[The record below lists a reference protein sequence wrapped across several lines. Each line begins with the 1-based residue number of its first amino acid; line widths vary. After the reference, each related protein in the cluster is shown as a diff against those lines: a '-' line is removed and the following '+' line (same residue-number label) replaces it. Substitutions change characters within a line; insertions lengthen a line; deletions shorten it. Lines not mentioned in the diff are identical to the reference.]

1 MPNPISKP
9 SESLKPDCLPKPNY
23 DIVIIGGGMVG
34 SSFALALNKAIGSAS
49 ILVIDSHGMNKEN
62 RSSFDDRSTA
72 LSLGSSQILS
82 GFGLWDELKKD
93 ANKIEKIQVSDKGH
107 IGTTQL
113 SSSDYDIDALGYVI
127 ENRVFGKAINATL
140 NASSSIDHLAPANV
154 TKLIPTA
161 DGMKVEIEQLSST
174 DTIDAS
180 LVVLADGGRSPLCSQ
195 LGIGRSVE
203 DYEQHALIANI
214 QFQLPH
220 SNQAFERFTD
230 TGPLA
235 VLPLSNHENENRAS
249 LVWTISKTQVEE
261 YAALDQP
268 QLISR
273 LQERF
278 GDRLGE
284 ISKIGKL
291 SSYPLS
297 LVTANEQIR
306 PGIALLGNAAHTLH
320 PVAGQGFNLA
330 LRDANA
336 LVESLLLAQEQG
348 ASFGDMKVL
357 QYYLDGQVK
366 DQQQAIL
373 ATDTLVRL
381 FSNSSIPKSLVRK
394 CGLLSLELVPGLK
407 QGFAKRAMGLG

>member
-1 MPNPISKP
+1 MPNSDSKP
-9 SESLKPDCLPKPNY
+9 SDSLNPGYLPKSCY
-23 DIVIIGGGMVG
+23 DVVIIGGGMVG
-34 SSFALALNKAIGSAS
+34 SSFALALNKAIGSTS
-49 ILVIDSHGMNKEN
+49 ILVIDSHEMSKEN
-62 RSSFDDRSTA
+62 RPGFDDRSTA

-93 ANKIEKIQVSDKGH
+93 ANKIETIHVSDKGH
-107 IGTTQL
+107 IGTSQL

-127 ENRVFGKAINATL
+127 ENRVFGKAINAAL
-140 NASSSIDHLAPANV
+140 EASSSIGHLAPANV

-161 DGMKVEIEQLSST
+161 NGMKVEIERSNST

-195 LGIGRSVE
+195 LGIGRSVD
-203 DYEQHALIANI
+203 DYDQQALIANI

-220 SNQAFERFTD
+220 SNRAFERFTD

-235 VLPLSNHENENRAS
+235 VLPLSSHENENRAS

-261 YAALDQP
+261 YASYDQS

-284 ISKIGKL
+284 ITKIGKL

-306 PGIALLGNAAHTLH
+306 PGLALLGNAAHTLH

-336 LVESLLLAQEQG
+336 LVASLLLAHEKR
-348 ASFGDMKVL
+348 ASFGDMKIL
-357 QYYLDGQVK
+357 QHYLDGQTK

-381 FSNSSIPKSLVRK
+381 FSNSSISKSLLRK
-394 CGLLSLELVPGLK
+394 CGLLSLELAPGFK
-407 QGFAKRAMGLG
+407 KGFAKRAMGLG

>member
-1 MPNPISKP
+1 MPNRLSKL
-9 SESLKPDCLPKPNY
+9 SGSSKSSY
-23 DIVIIGGGMVG
+23 DMVIIGGGMVG
-34 SSFALALNKAIGSAS
+34 SSFALALAKAIDSAS
-49 ILVIDSHGMNKEN
+49 ILMIDTHEISKKKLP
-62 RSSFDDRSTA
+62 SFDDRSTA
-72 LSLGSSQILS
+72 LSFGSSQILS
-82 GFGLWDELKKD
+82 NSGVWEKLKKD

-127 ENRVFGKAINATL
+127 ENRVFGAVINDALEST
-140 NASSSIDHLAPANV
+140 SSIDYLAPASV
-154 TKLIPTA
+154 TKLTPKA
-161 DGMKVEIEQLSST
+161 DGMLVELEKENYRQTIE
-174 DTIDAS
+174 AS

-195 LGIGRSVE
+195 LGINRDSV
-203 DYEQHALIANI
+203 DYGQRALIANI

-220 SNQAFERFTD
+220 QNQAFERFTD

-235 VLPLSNHENENRAS
+235 VLPLASHDNENRAS
-249 LVWTISKTQVEE
+249 LVWTISNTQADE
-261 YAALDQP
+261 YASFDQS
-268 QLISR
+268 QLVSR

-284 ISKIGKL
+284 IFKIGKL

-297 LVTANEQIR
+297 LVTAKEQIR
-306 PGIALLGNAAHTLH
+306 PGLALLGNAAHTLH

-336 LVESLLLAQEQG
+336 LVASLILAREKG
-348 ASFGDMKVL
+348 KSFGDMKVL
-357 QYYLDGQVK
+357 QHYLDGQMK

-381 FSNSSIPKSLVRK
+381 FSNSSISKSLLRK
-394 CGLLSLELVPGLK
+394 CGLLSLELAPGFK
-407 QGFAKRAMGLG
+407 QGFARQAMGLG

>member
-1 MPNPISKP
+1 
-9 SESLKPDCLPKPNY
+9 
-23 DIVIIGGGMVG
+23 MVG
-34 SSFALALNKAIGSAS
+34 SSFALALTKAIGSAS
-49 ILVIDSHGMNKEN
+49 ILVIDTHEMGKEK
-62 RSSFDDRSTA
+62 RPSFDDRSTA
-72 LSLGSSQILS
+72 LSFGSSQILS
-82 GFGLWDELKKD
+82 DFGLWDELKKD

-107 IGTTQL
+107 IGTAQL

-127 ENRVFGKAINATL
+127 ENRAFGKAINAAL
-140 NASSSIDHLAPANV
+140 ENSPSINHLAPASV

-161 DGMKVEIEQLSST
+161 NGMTVEIEQINSKEAV
-174 DTIDAS
+174 DAS

-195 LGIGRSVE
+195 LGIGRDVE
-203 DYEQHALIANI
+203 DYDQHALIANI

-220 SNQAFERFTD
+220 KNQAFERFTD

-235 VLPLSNHENENRAS
+235 VLPLSSHESENRAS
-249 LVWTISKTQVEE
+249 LVWTISKSQVDE
-261 YAALDQP
+261 YAGLDQA

-306 PGIALLGNAAHTLH
+306 PGLALLGNAAHTLH

-336 LVESLLLAQEQG
+336 LVASLFLAQEKG
-348 ASFGDMKVL
+348 ISFGDMKVL
-357 QYYLDGQVK
+357 QHYLNGQTK

-381 FSNSSIPKSLVRK
+381 FSNSSISKSLLRK
-394 CGLLSLELVPGLK
+394 CGLLSLELMPGLK

>member
-1 MPNPISKP
+1 
-9 SESLKPDCLPKPNY
+9 
-23 DIVIIGGGMVG
+23 MVG
-34 SSFALALNKAIGSAS
+34 SSFALALTKAIRSAS
-49 ILVIDSHGMNKEN
+49 ILVIDTHEMGKEK
-62 RSSFDDRSTA
+62 RPSFDDRSTA
-72 LSLGSSQILS
+72 LSFGSSQILS
-82 GFGLWDELKKD
+82 DFGLWDELKKD

-107 IGTTQL
+107 IGTAQL

-127 ENRVFGKAINATL
+127 ENRAFGKAINAAL
-140 NASSSIDHLAPANV
+140 ENSPSINHLAPASV

-161 DGMKVEIEQLSST
+161 NGMTVEIEQINSKEAV
-174 DTIDAS
+174 DAS

-195 LGIGRSVE
+195 LGIGRDVE
-203 DYEQHALIANI
+203 DYDQHALIANI

-220 SNQAFERFTD
+220 KNQAFERFTD

-235 VLPLSNHENENRAS
+235 VLPLSIHESENRAS
-249 LVWTISKTQVEE
+249 LVWTISKSQVDE
-261 YAALDQP
+261 YAGLDQA

-306 PGIALLGNAAHTLH
+306 PGLALLGNAAHTLH

-336 LVESLLLAQEQG
+336 LVASLFLAQEKG
-348 ASFGDMKVL
+348 ISFGDMKVL
-357 QYYLDGQVK
+357 QHYLNGQTK

-381 FSNSSIPKSLVRK
+381 FSNSSISKSLLRK
-394 CGLLSLELVPGLK
+394 CGLLSLELMPGLK

>member
-1 MPNPISKP
+1 MPNRLSKL
-9 SESLKPDCLPKPNY
+9 SGSSKSSY
-23 DIVIIGGGMVG
+23 DMVIIGGGMVG
-34 SSFALALNKAIGSAS
+34 SSFALALAKAIDSAS
-49 ILVIDSHGMNKEN
+49 ILMIDTHEISKKKLP
-62 RSSFDDRSTA
+62 SFDDRSTA
-72 LSLGSSQILS
+72 LSFGSSQILS
-82 GFGLWDELKKD
+82 NSGVWEKLTKD

-127 ENRVFGKAINATL
+127 ENRVFGAVINDAIEST
-140 NASSSIDHLAPANV
+140 SSIDYLAPASV
-154 TKLIPTA
+154 TKLTPKA
-161 DGMKVEIEQLSST
+161 DGMVVELEKENYRQTIE
-174 DTIDAS
+174 AS

-195 LGIGRSVE
+195 LGINRDSV
-203 DYEQHALIANI
+203 DYGQRALIANI

-220 SNQAFERFTD
+220 QNQAFERFTD

-235 VLPLSNHENENRAS
+235 VLPLASHDNENRAS
-249 LVWTISKTQVEE
+249 LVWTISNTQADE
-261 YAALDQP
+261 YASFDQS
-268 QLISR
+268 QLVSR

-284 ISKIGKL
+284 IFKIGKL

-297 LVTANEQIR
+297 LVTAKEQIR
-306 PGIALLGNAAHTLH
+306 PGLALLGNAAHTLH

-336 LVESLLLAQEQG
+336 LVASLILAREKG
-348 ASFGDMKVL
+348 KSFGDMKVL
-357 QYYLDGQVK
+357 QHYLDGQMK

-381 FSNSSIPKSLVRK
+381 FSNSSISKSLLRK
-394 CGLLSLELVPGLK
+394 CGLLSLELAPGFK
-407 QGFAKRAMGLG
+407 QGFARQAMGLG

>member
-1 MPNPISKP
+1 MPNRLSKL
-9 SESLKPDCLPKPNY
+9 SGSSKSSY
-23 DIVIIGGGMVG
+23 DMVIIGGGMVG
-34 SSFALALNKAIGSAS
+34 SSFALALAKAIDSAS
-49 ILVIDSHGMNKEN
+49 ILMIDTHEISKKKLP
-62 RSSFDDRSTA
+62 SFDDRSTA
-72 LSLGSSQILS
+72 LSFGSSQILS
-82 GFGLWDELKKD
+82 NSGVWDKLKKD

-127 ENRVFGKAINATL
+127 ENRVFGAVINDAIEST
-140 NASSSIDHLAPANV
+140 SSIDYLAPASV
-154 TKLIPTA
+154 TKLTPKA
-161 DGMKVEIEQLSST
+161 DGMLVELEKENYRQTIE
-174 DTIDAS
+174 AS

-195 LGIGRSVE
+195 LGINRDSV
-203 DYEQHALIANI
+203 DYGQRALIANI

-220 SNQAFERFTD
+220 QNQAFERFTD

-235 VLPLSNHENENRAS
+235 VLPLASHDNENRAS
-249 LVWTISKTQVEE
+249 LVWTISNTQADE
-261 YAALDQP
+261 YASFDQS
-268 QLISR
+268 QLVSR

-284 ISKIGKL
+284 IFKIGKL

-297 LVTANEQIR
+297 LVTAKEQIR
-306 PGIALLGNAAHTLH
+306 PGLALLGNAAHTLH

-336 LVESLLLAQEQG
+336 LVASLILAREKG
-348 ASFGDMKVL
+348 KSFGDMKVL
-357 QYYLDGQVK
+357 QHYLDGQMK

-381 FSNSSIPKSLVRK
+381 FSNSSISKSLLRK
-394 CGLLSLELVPGLK
+394 CGLLSLELAPGFK
-407 QGFAKRAMGLG
+407 QGFARQAMGLG

>member
-1 MPNPISKP
+1 MPNRLSKL
-9 SESLKPDCLPKPNY
+9 SGSSKSSY
-23 DIVIIGGGMVG
+23 DMVIIGGGMVG
-34 SSFALALNKAIGSAS
+34 SSFALALAKAIDSAS
-49 ILVIDSHGMNKEN
+49 ILMIDTHEISKKKLP
-62 RSSFDDRSTA
+62 SFDDRSTA
-72 LSLGSSQILS
+72 LSFGSSQILS
-82 GFGLWDELKKD
+82 NSGVWEKLKKD

-127 ENRVFGKAINATL
+127 ENRVFGAVINDAIEST
-140 NASSSIDHLAPANV
+140 SSIDYLAPASV
-154 TKLIPTA
+154 TKLTPKA
-161 DGMKVEIEQLSST
+161 DGMLVELEKENYRQTIE
-174 DTIDAS
+174 AS

-195 LGIGRSVE
+195 LGINRDSV
-203 DYEQHALIANI
+203 DYGQRALIANI

-220 SNQAFERFTD
+220 QNQAFERFTD

-235 VLPLSNHENENRAS
+235 VLPLASHDNENRAS
-249 LVWTISKTQVEE
+249 LVWTISNTQADE
-261 YAALDQP
+261 YASFDQS
-268 QLISR
+268 QLVSR

-284 ISKIGKL
+284 IFKIGKL

-297 LVTANEQIR
+297 LVTAKEQIR
-306 PGIALLGNAAHTLH
+306 PGLALLGNAAHTLH

-336 LVESLLLAQEQG
+336 LVASLILAREKG
-348 ASFGDMKVL
+348 KSFGDMKVL
-357 QYYLDGQVK
+357 QHYLDGQMK

-381 FSNSSIPKSLVRK
+381 FSNSSISKSLLRK
-394 CGLLSLELVPGLK
+394 CGLLSLELAPGFK
-407 QGFAKRAMGLG
+407 QGFARQAMGLG

>member
-1 MPNPISKP
+1 MPNRLSKL
-9 SESLKPDCLPKPNY
+9 SGSSKSSY
-23 DIVIIGGGMVG
+23 DMVIIGGGMVG
-34 SSFALALNKAIGSAS
+34 SSFALALAKAIDSAS
-49 ILVIDSHGMNKEN
+49 ILMIDTHEISKKKLP
-62 RSSFDDRSTA
+62 SFDDRSTA
-72 LSLGSSQILS
+72 LSFGSSQILS
-82 GFGLWDELKKD
+82 NSGVWEKLKKD

-127 ENRVFGKAINATL
+127 ENRVFGAVINDAIEST
-140 NASSSIDHLAPANV
+140 SSIDYLAPASV
-154 TKLIPTA
+154 TKLTPKA
-161 DGMKVEIEQLSST
+161 DGMLVELEKENYRQ
-174 DTIDAS
+174 TIDAS

-195 LGIGRSVE
+195 LGINRDSV
-203 DYEQHALIANI
+203 DYGQRALIANI

-220 SNQAFERFTD
+220 QNQAFERFTD

-235 VLPLSNHENENRAS
+235 VLPLASHDNENRAS
-249 LVWTISKTQVEE
+249 LVWTISNTQADE
-261 YAALDQP
+261 YASFDQS
-268 QLISR
+268 QLVSR

-284 ISKIGKL
+284 IFKIGKL

-297 LVTANEQIR
+297 LVTAKEQIR
-306 PGIALLGNAAHTLH
+306 PGLALLGNAAHTLH

-336 LVESLLLAQEQG
+336 LVASLILAREKG
-348 ASFGDMKVL
+348 KSFGDMKVL
-357 QYYLDGQVK
+357 QHYLDGQMK

-381 FSNSSIPKSLVRK
+381 FSNSSISKSLLRK
-394 CGLLSLELVPGLK
+394 CGLLSLELAPGFK
-407 QGFAKRAMGLG
+407 QGFARQAMGLG

>member
-1 MPNPISKP
+1 MPNRLSKL
-9 SESLKPDCLPKPNY
+9 SGSSKSSY
-23 DIVIIGGGMVG
+23 DMVIIGGGMVG
-34 SSFALALNKAIGSAS
+34 SSFALALAKAIDSAS
-49 ILVIDSHGMNKEN
+49 ILMIDTHEISKKKLP
-62 RSSFDDRSTA
+62 SFDDRSTA
-72 LSLGSSQILS
+72 LSFGSSQILS
-82 GFGLWDELKKD
+82 NSGVWEKLKKD

-127 ENRVFGKAINATL
+127 ENRVFGAVINDAIEST
-140 NASSSIDHLAPANV
+140 SSIDYLAPASV
-154 TKLIPTA
+154 TKLTPKA
-161 DGMKVEIEQLSST
+161 DGMVVELEKENYRQTIE
-174 DTIDAS
+174 AS

-195 LGIGRSVE
+195 LGINRDSV
-203 DYEQHALIANI
+203 DYGQRALIANI

-220 SNQAFERFTD
+220 QNQAFERFTD

-235 VLPLSNHENENRAS
+235 VLPLASHDNENRAS
-249 LVWTISKTQVEE
+249 LVWTISNTQADE
-261 YAALDQP
+261 YASFDQS
-268 QLISR
+268 QLVSR

-284 ISKIGKL
+284 IFKIGKL

-297 LVTANEQIR
+297 LVTAKEQIR
-306 PGIALLGNAAHTLH
+306 PGLALLGNAAHTLH

-336 LVESLLLAQEQG
+336 LVASLILAREKG
-348 ASFGDMKVL
+348 KSFGDMKVL
-357 QYYLDGQVK
+357 QHYLDGQMK

-381 FSNSSIPKSLVRK
+381 FSNSSISKSLLRK
-394 CGLLSLELVPGLK
+394 CGLLSLELAPGFK
-407 QGFAKRAMGLG
+407 QGFARQAMGLG

>member
-1 MPNPISKP
+1 MPNRLSKL
-9 SESLKPDCLPKPNY
+9 SGSSKSSY
-23 DIVIIGGGMVG
+23 DMVIIGGGMVG
-34 SSFALALNKAIGSAS
+34 SSFALALAKAIDSAS
-49 ILVIDSHGMNKEN
+49 ILMIDTHEISKKKLP
-62 RSSFDDRSTA
+62 SFDDRSTA
-72 LSLGSSQILS
+72 LSFGSSQILS
-82 GFGLWDELKKD
+82 NSGVWEKLKKD

-127 ENRVFGKAINATL
+127 ENRVFGAVINDALEST
-140 NASSSIDHLAPANV
+140 SSIDYLAPASV
-154 TKLIPTA
+154 TKLTPKA
-161 DGMKVEIEQLSST
+161 DGMVVELEKENYRQTIE
-174 DTIDAS
+174 AS

-195 LGIGRSVE
+195 LGINRDSV
-203 DYEQHALIANI
+203 DYGQRALIANI

-220 SNQAFERFTD
+220 QNQAFERFTD

-235 VLPLSNHENENRAS
+235 VLPLASHDNENRAS
-249 LVWTISKTQVEE
+249 LVWTISNTQADE
-261 YAALDQP
+261 YASFDQS
-268 QLISR
+268 QLVSR

-284 ISKIGKL
+284 IFKIGKL

-297 LVTANEQIR
+297 LVTAKEQIR
-306 PGIALLGNAAHTLH
+306 PGLALLGNAAHTLH

-336 LVESLLLAQEQG
+336 LVASLILAREKG
-348 ASFGDMKVL
+348 KSFGDMKVL
-357 QYYLDGQVK
+357 QHYLDGQMK

-381 FSNSSIPKSLVRK
+381 FSNSSISKSLLRK
-394 CGLLSLELVPGLK
+394 CGLLSLELAPGFK
-407 QGFAKRAMGLG
+407 QGFARQAMGLG

>member
-1 MPNPISKP
+1 M
-9 SESLKPDCLPKPNY
+9 
-23 DIVIIGGGMVG
+23 G
-34 SSFALALNKAIGSAS
+34 SSFALALTKAIGSAS
-49 ILVIDSHGMNKEN
+49 ILVIDTHEMGKEK
-62 RSSFDDRSTA
+62 RPSFDDRSTA
-72 LSLGSSQILS
+72 LSFGSSQILS

-93 ANKIEKIQVSDKGH
+93 VNKIEKIQVSDKGH
-107 IGTTQL
+107 IGTAQL

-127 ENRVFGKAINATL
+127 ENRAFGKAINAAL
-140 NASSSIDHLAPANV
+140 ENSPSINHLAPASV

-161 DGMKVEIEQLSST
+161 NGMTVEIEQINSKEAV
-174 DTIDAS
+174 DAS

-195 LGIGRSVE
+195 LGIGRDVE
-203 DYEQHALIANI
+203 DYDQHALIANI

-220 SNQAFERFTD
+220 KNQAFERFTD

-235 VLPLSNHENENRAS
+235 VLPLSSHESENRAS
-249 LVWTISKTQVEE
+249 LVWTISKSQVDE
-261 YAALDQP
+261 YAGLDQA

-306 PGIALLGNAAHTLH
+306 PGLALLGNAAHTLH

-336 LVESLLLAQEQG
+336 LVASLFLAQEKG
-348 ASFGDMKVL
+348 ISFGDMKVL
-357 QYYLDGQVK
+357 QHYLNGQTK

-381 FSNSSIPKSLVRK
+381 FSNSSISKSLLRK
-394 CGLLSLELVPGLK
+394 CGLLSLELMPGLK

>member
-1 MPNPISKP
+1 MPNRLSKL
-9 SESLKPDCLPKPNY
+9 SGSSKSSY
-23 DIVIIGGGMVG
+23 DMVIIGGGMVG
-34 SSFALALNKAIGSAS
+34 SSFALALAKAIDSAS
-49 ILVIDSHGMNKEN
+49 ILMIDTHEISKKKLP
-62 RSSFDDRSTA
+62 SFDDRSTA
-72 LSLGSSQILS
+72 LSFGSSQILS
-82 GFGLWDELKKD
+82 NSGVWEKLTKD

-127 ENRVFGKAINATL
+127 ENRVFGAVINDALEST
-140 NASSSIDHLAPANV
+140 SSIDYLAPASV
-154 TKLIPTA
+154 TKLTPKA
-161 DGMKVEIEQLSST
+161 DGMVVELEKENYRQTIE
-174 DTIDAS
+174 AS

-195 LGIGRSVE
+195 LGINRDSV
-203 DYEQHALIANI
+203 DYGQRALIANI

-220 SNQAFERFTD
+220 QNQAFERFTD

-235 VLPLSNHENENRAS
+235 VLPLASHDNENRAS
-249 LVWTISKTQVEE
+249 LVWTISNTQADE
-261 YAALDQP
+261 YASFDQS
-268 QLISR
+268 QLVSR

-284 ISKIGKL
+284 IFKIGKL

-297 LVTANEQIR
+297 LVTAKEQIR
-306 PGIALLGNAAHTLH
+306 PGLALLGNAAHTLH

-336 LVESLLLAQEQG
+336 LVASLILAREKG
-348 ASFGDMKVL
+348 KSFGDMKVL
-357 QYYLDGQVK
+357 QHYLDGQMK

-381 FSNSSIPKSLVRK
+381 FSNSSISKSLLRK
-394 CGLLSLELVPGLK
+394 CGLLSLELAPGFK
-407 QGFAKRAMGLG
+407 QGFARQAMGLG

>member
-1 MPNPISKP
+1 MPISFPKP
-9 SESLKPDCLPKPNY
+9 SY

-34 SSFALALNKAIGSAS
+34 SSFALALTKAIDSAS
-49 ILVIDSHGMNKEN
+49 IMVIDTHEMNKEE
-62 RSSFDDRSTA
+62 RPSFDDRSTA
-72 LSLGSSQILS
+72 LSFGSSQILS
-82 GFGLWDELKKD
+82 SFGLWGELKKE

-127 ENRVFGKAINATL
+127 ENRAFGKVINVAL
-140 NASSSIDHLAPANV
+140 QNASSIDHLAPASV

-161 DGMKVEIEQLSST
+161 NGMTVEIERNNYKEAV
-174 DTIDAS
+174 DAS
-180 LVVLADGGRSPLCSQ
+180 LVVLADGGRSPLCAQ
-195 LGIGRSVE
+195 LGIGRNAE
-203 DYEQHALIANI
+203 DYDQHALIANI

-220 SNQAFERFTD
+220 NNQAFERFTD

-235 VLPLSNHENENRAS
+235 VLPLSSHENKNRAS
-249 LVWTISKTQVEE
+249 LVWTILSSQAGE
-261 YAALDQP
+261 YASLDQS

-297 LVTANEQIR
+297 LATAKEQIR
-306 PGIALLGNAAHTLH
+306 PGLALLGNAAHTLH

-336 LVESLLLAQEQG
+336 LVESLVLAQEQG
-348 ASFGDMKVL
+348 ASFGNMKVL
-357 QYYLDGQVK
+357 QHYLDSQIK

-381 FSNSSIPKSLVRK
+381 FSNSSISKSLIRK
-394 CGLLSLELVPGLK
+394 CGLLSLEFAPGFK
-407 QGFAKRAMGLG
+407 KGFAKRAMGLG